1 MTFLSTLFRYP
12 LLNRELTQRASRPR
26 TYFVRVL
33 YGLVLYG
40 LFLVALHKV
49 LTKGTDSLSL
59 SGLNSFGIGNELLHR
74 LVDLL
79 CWSLLLIQPA
89 LTAGVL
95 TQEKERNHFSL
106 LILTRLGP
114 TKVLLEKYLSGL
126 LPMATLL
133 CLAMPLTAITM
144 GYGGVSPQL
153 LASAAMVVLGTWL
166 VVGAWALF
174 CSAWCRT
181 TLGAILMAYLCGAA
195 LLLAPSLGY
204 SLLKRDVLFGSD
216 LTGVDVPA
224 WLWATWPPEV
234 FARVVDFQRSSFG
247 DAMWTLD
254 ARSALV
260 TEAARRSAPLLVA
273 GLCFLLLS
281 RWVLLRR
288 AMPARG
294 SAPGGLMLLLQHAW
308 AKASPRLRP
317 SKVDL
322 PAYDPVAWR
331 ESGRS
336 VLGRRGRFL
345 YFGAL
350 LSLGTLALSIYVLS
364 LFPPISGPERLTKLT
379 LFIGTTAILVL
390 VARSVNS
397 LLDERTNQTLDIMAT
412 TPMGLREVLK
422 QKARAISRYWL
433 LFGVMLGI
441 VFALQGWSEFEYRRP
456 SHYWQPIAQYWATA
470 ALALI
475 VYPPMIIWLSLFCA
489 VWWRKRTRAMFITLG
504 ILAAWSA
511 LPLLILQ
518 VISADW
524 RDDKNLLWWSLL
536 SPVGILDAN
545 HHDHLQHFSQTASS
559 YRGARLLYGAP
570 WVPVTVN
577 YLSYA
582 ALALI
587 FRGLCLRVSDR
598 LLRK

>member
-1 MTFLSTLFRYP
+1 
-12 LLNRELTQRASRPR
+12 
-26 TYFVRVL
+26 
-33 YGLVLYG
+33 
-40 LFLVALHKV
+40 
-49 LTKGTDSLSL
+49 
-59 SGLNSFGIGNELLHR
+59 
-74 LVDLL
+74 
-79 CWSLLLIQPA
+79 
-89 LTAGVL
+89 VL

-114 TKVLLEKYLSGL
+114 GKVLFEKYLSGL

-181 TLGAILMAYLCGAA
+181 TLSAVLMAYLCGAT

-204 SLLKRDVLFGSD
+204 SLFKRDVLFGSD
-216 LTGVDVPA
+216 LTGVDIPA
-224 WLWATWPPEV
+224 WLWATWPPEI
-234 FARVVDFQRSSFG
+234 FARIVDFQRSSFG
-247 DAMWTLD
+247 EAMWTLD
-254 ARSALV
+254 ARSALI
-260 TEAARRSAPLLVA
+260 TEAARRCAPLLGA

-281 RWVLLRR
+281 RFVLLRR
-288 AMPARG
+288 ASPARG
-294 SAPGGLMLLLQHAW
+294 SAFERWAFLLERAW
-308 AKASPRLRP
+308 AKTVSRLRP
-317 SKVDL
+317 TRIDF
-322 PAYDPVAWR
+322 PIYDPVAWR

-336 VLGRRGRFL
+336 VFGRRGRFL
-345 YFGAL
+345 YSAVL
-350 LSLGTLALSIYVLS
+350 LSLSTLAVSIYVLS
-364 LFPPISGPERLTKLT
+364 LYPSISGPERLTKVT
-379 LFIGTTAILVL
+379 IFIGAVAIFVG

-397 LLDERTNQTLDIMAT
+397 LLDERSNETLDIMAT
-412 TPMGLREVLK
+412 TPMGLGEVLK
-422 QKARAISRYWL
+422 QKARAIGRYWL

-470 ALALI
+470 ALALV
-475 VYPPMIIWLSLFCA
+475 VYPPLIIWLSLLCA
-489 VWWRKRTRAMFITLG
+489 VWSRKRTRAMFIALG
-504 ILAAWSA
+504 ILILWST
-511 LPLLILQ
+511 LPLLILR
-518 VISADW
+518 VVSPGW
-524 RDDKNLLWWSLL
+524 RDDKHLLWWSLL
-536 SPVGILDAN
+536 SPTGILDAN
-545 HHDHLQHFSQTASS
+545 YHDHLPHFGQTAFS

-582 ALALI
+582 ALALV
-587 FRGLCLRVSDR
+587 FRGLCLRTSDR

>member
-1 MTFLSTLFRYP
+1 MTFLNTIFRYP
-12 LLNRELTQRASRPR
+12 LLSRELTQRAARPR

-40 LFLVALHKV
+40 LFFAALQQV
-49 LTKGTDSLSL
+49 LSKGVSSV
-59 SGLNSFGIGNELLHR
+59 SGLSSFGVGNELLHR

-114 TKVLLEKYLSGL
+114 SKVLLEKYLSGL

-133 CLAMPLTAITM
+133 CLAMPLTALTM

-153 LASAAMVVLGTWL
+153 LASAGMVVLGTWL

-181 TLGAILMAYLCGAA
+181 TLGAVLMAYLCGAA
-195 LLLAPSLGY
+195 FLLAPSLGY

-224 WLWATWPPEV
+224 WLWATWPPEI
-234 FARVVDFQRSSFG
+234 FARIVDFQRSSFG
-247 DAMWTLD
+247 DAMWTVD
-254 ARSALV
+254 ARSALIA
-260 TEAARRSAPLLVA
+260 EAARRCAPLLAA

-281 RWVLLRR
+281 RLVLLRR
-288 AMPARG
+288 T
-294 SAPGGLMLLLQHAW
+294 APRHKSLPGKLVSFLERAW
-308 AKASPRLRP
+308 AKTMPRLRP

-322 PAYDPVAWR
+322 PIYDPVTWR

-336 VLGRRGRFL
+336 IFGRRGRFL
-345 YFGAL
+345 YSGAL

-364 LFPPISGPERLTKLT
+364 LFPPTSGPERLTKVAI
-379 LFIGTTAILVL
+379 FIGATAIFVL

-397 LLDERTNQTLDIMAT
+397 LLDERTNQTLEIMGT
-412 TPMGLREVLK
+412 TPMGIPEVLK
-422 QKARAISRYWL
+422 QKAQAISRYWL

-470 ALALI
+470 ALALV
-475 VYPPMIIWLSLFCA
+475 VYPPMVIWLSLLCA
-489 VWWRKRTRAMFITLG
+489 VWWRKRTRAMFITIGL
-504 ILAAWSA
+504 LVAWSA
-511 LPLLILQ
+511 LPLIILE
-518 VISADW
+518 VISPDW
-524 RDDKNLLWWSLL
+524 RDDKDFLWWSLL
-536 SPVGILDAN
+536 SPIGILDAN
-545 HHDHLQHFSQTASS
+545 YHDHLPHFSQTATSF
-559 YRGARLLYGAP
+559 RGAQLVYGAP

-577 YLSYA
+577 YLSYTV
-582 ALALI
+582 LALV
-587 FRGLCLRVSDR
+587 FRQLCLRASNR

>member
-1 MTFLSTLFRYP
+1 MTLLNTIFRYP
-12 LLNRELTQRASRPR
+12 LLSRELTQRAARPR
-26 TYFVRVL
+26 TYFVRVV

-40 LFLVALHKV
+40 LFLAALHQV
-49 LTKGTDSLSL
+49 LSKSIG
-59 SGLNSFGIGNELLHR
+59 GVAGIHAFGIGNELLRR

-95 TQEKERNHFSL
+95 TQEKERNHFAL
-106 LILTRLGP
+106 LMLTRLGP

-153 LASAAMVVLGTWL
+153 LATAGMVVLGTWL

-181 TLGAILMAYLCGAA
+181 TLNAVLMAYLCGAA

-224 WLWATWPPEV
+224 WLWATWPPEI

-247 DAMWTLD
+247 EAMWTID
-254 ARSALV
+254 ARSALIA
-260 TEAARRSAPLLVA
+260 EAARRCAPLMAA
-273 GLCFLLLS
+273 GLFFLLLS
-281 RWVLLRR
+281 RFVLLRR
-288 AMPARG
+288 A
-294 SAPGGLMLLLQHAW
+294 APVQESAW
-308 AKASPRLRP
+308 AWLASPVQRAWARAVPWLRP
-317 SKVDL
+317 TKVDL
-322 PAYDPVAWR
+322 PTDDPVAWR

-336 VLGRRGRFL
+336 LFGRRSRFL
-345 YFGAL
+345 YSGTL

-364 LFPPISGPERLTKLT
+364 LYPPISGPERLTKVAM
-379 LFIGTTAILVL
+379 FIGATAIFVL

-397 LLDERTNQTLDIMAT
+397 LLDERTNQTLDIMAA
-412 TPMGLREVLK
+412 TPMGLNEVLK
-422 QKARAISRYWL
+422 QKARAISRYWV

-441 VFALQGWSEFEYRRP
+441 IFALQGWSEFEYRR
-456 SHYWQPIAQYWATA
+456 SAHYWQPIAQYWATSG
-470 ALALI
+470 LALI
-475 VYPPMIIWLSLFCA
+475 VYPPLIIWLALLCA
-489 VWWRKRTRAMFITLG
+489 VWWRKRTRAMFIALG
-504 ILAAWSA
+504 ILVIWSA

-518 VISADW
+518 VISPDW
-524 RDDKNLLWWSLL
+524 RDDKHLLWWSLL
-536 SPVGILDAN
+536 SPAGILDAN
-545 HHDHLQHFSQTASS
+545 YHDNLPHFAQTASS
-559 YRGARLLYGAP
+559 YRGARVVYGAP

-577 YLSYA
+577 CLSYA
-582 ALALI
+582 TLALV